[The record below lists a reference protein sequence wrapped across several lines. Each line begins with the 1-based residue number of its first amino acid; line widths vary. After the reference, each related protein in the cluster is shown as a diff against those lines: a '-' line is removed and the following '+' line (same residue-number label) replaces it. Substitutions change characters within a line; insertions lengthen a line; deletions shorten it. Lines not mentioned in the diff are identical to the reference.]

1 MADREFEER
10 FEETWN
16 DITENGNF
24 IATNNLKNALD
35 HVGFKLPNWQVREL
49 LNDLSAQGKYDENK
63 GISKEL
69 FKQICCSQRRGA
81 TELAF
86 KTTNVLHDKDAIKD
100 ETDFGG
106 FHTIMI
112 EEQKSFSSWIN
123 AHLGG
128 MEELAHLLPLKDGG
142 DDLYQKIDDG
152 ILLCKLINFAV
163 PDTIDPRA
171 INLGKNLSLFKK
183 HENLTL
189 AITSAK
195 SIGCH
200 VINMDSHSLRDGTM
214 HLILGL
220 LWQIIARFLF
230 NKITIQEVPGL
241 LNLLQEGESIEDML
255 KLSPEQLLT
264 RWVNHQLEKAGVD
277 RRLHN
282 FSKDIKDSEIYNHLM
297 HQIAPEHLH
306 VNKSALQKDDL
317 TERAEETL
325 KQADKMD
332 CNEFVSPY
340 DIVHGIEKLNLA
352 FVANLFNNYPAL
364 DEPEEPIEGIQET
377 REEKMFRNWMN
388 SLGVNPS
395 VNYLYTDLQDGLILF
410 QIFEEIQPGIVNWS
424 RVRGTKEEGREFSKI
439 PAKKNLQILENCNY
453 AVELGRKL
461 NFVLVGIQGDDIKT
475 GNKTLTLGL
484 VWQLMRKYT
493 LSLLAKLSPD
503 GTPIVESEIITWA
516 NQRLQDAGKGMS
528 IKHFQDSIIKSSLPV
543 IHLIDALK
551 PGTIDYSN
559 VKNANKLGAADAM
572 SNAKY
577 AITMA
582 RRIGAPVYALPE
594 DLTEGKHKMVM
605 TIFASLMYVDMAP

>member
-16 DITENGNF
+16 GISENGNF

-35 HVGFKLPNWQVREL
+35 HAGFKLPNWQVREL
-49 LNDLSAQGKYDENK
+49 LNDLKDQGKYDENK

-81 TELAF
+81 TESAF
-86 KTTNVLHDKDAIKD
+86 KATNTVSAKDALKD

-106 FHTIMI
+106 FHTIMY
-112 EEQKSFSSWIN
+112 EEQRSFSSWIN
-123 AHLGG
+123 AHLGNI
-128 MEELAHLLPLKDGG
+128 EALAHLLPLKDGG

-163 PDTIDPRA
+163 PDTIDDRA
-171 INLGKNLSLFKK
+171 INVGKKLSVFKK

-200 VINMDSHSLRDGTM
+200 VVNMDSHTLTEGKK

-241 LNLLQEGESIEDML
+241 INLLQEGETIEDLL
-255 KLSPEQLLT
+255 KLSPEQLLA

-277 RRLHN
+277 KKLNN

-297 HQIAPEHLH
+297 HQIAPQHLH
-306 VNKSALQKDDL
+306 VNKSALQKEDL

-332 CNEFVSPY
+332 CNEFVTPY

-395 VNYLYTDLQDGLILF
+395 VNYLYTDLTDGLILF
-410 QIFEEIQPGIVNWS
+410 QIFEFIQPGIVNWS
-424 RVRGTKEEGREFSKI
+424 KAVRKFSTI
-439 PAKKNLQILENCNY
+439 PAKANLEVLQNCNY
-453 AVELGRKL
+453 AVELGKKL

-475 GNKTLTLGL
+475 GNKTLTLAL

-503 GTPIVESEIITWA
+503 GSPIVESEIVTWA

-528 IKHFQDSIIKSSLPV
+528 IKHFQDSQIKTSLPV
-543 IHLIDALK
+543 IHLIDAIK
-551 PGTIDYSN
+551 SGVIDYST
-559 VKNANKLGAADAM
+559 VKTANKLGATDAL

-605 TIFASLMYVDMAP
+605 TIFASLMLVDMS